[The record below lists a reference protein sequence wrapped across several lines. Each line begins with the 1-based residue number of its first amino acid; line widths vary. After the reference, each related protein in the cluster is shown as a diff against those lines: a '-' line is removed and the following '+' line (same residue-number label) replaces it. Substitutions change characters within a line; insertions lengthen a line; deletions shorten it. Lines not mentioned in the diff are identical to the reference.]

1 MISAKIIAD
10 SKNQFGDRITSFE
23 LVMPRIILA
32 EFNTH
37 RMFSR
42 NSASS
47 RAIPFKKMI
56 EMVRINPF
64 IPYKWMKDHKGMQ
77 GYEFFTEKDKVKTGL
92 TPRGSDGIESIKL
105 LNQDWLCA
113 RDYAVDFALS
123 LSNKGLTKQ
132 ICNRLLEPFMW
143 HKVICTATDYEN
155 FFSLRNH
162 PDAEIHMQELA
173 KLMLLAYNA
182 STPKELK
189 DGEWHI
195 PYGDDIKMDGITYL
209 MQKLNCSLNDI
220 RVKISTSRCAGVS
233 YTVIG
238 EDGEVENYEKLI
250 KRHDNLSKSGHWS
263 PFEHCAKAMSN
274 HQYHNMYV
282 KSHSCT
288 GEDGDS
294 PVPNFEYGLCG
305 NFKGFIQYRKM
316 FENENKTDLRVIKK

>member
-1 MISAKIIAD
+1 MAFGDTKNFYMISAKIIAD

-47 RAIPFKKMI
+47 RAIPFKKMV
-56 EMVRINPF
+56 EMVETNPF

-77 GYEFFTEKDKVKTGL
+77 GNEYIEDEQLLKELKDFWIFSSKESCKKATLLNKTG
-92 TPRGSDGIESIKL
+92 
-105 LNQDWLCA
+105 
-113 RDYAVDFALS
+113 V
-123 LSNKGLTKQ
+123 TKQ

-155 FFSLRNH
+155 FFALRNH
-162 PDAEIHMQELA
+162 PDVEIHMQELA

-195 PYGDDIKMDGITYL
+195 PYGDDIDNV
-209 MQKLNCSLNDI
+209 KLALLCSDSNYKYNLNEAKVMI
-220 RVKISTSRCAGVS
+220 ATSRCAGVS

-263 PFEHCAKAMSN
+263 PFEHCAMAMGDTN
-274 HQYHNMYV
+274 ENLYEDWGRII
-282 KSHSCT
+282 KSGNGHK
-288 GEDGDS
+288 
-294 PVPNFEYGLCG
+294 VEYGWCG

-316 FENENKTDLRVIKK
+316 FTNENKTDSRVIKK